1 MIREIKCDAT
11 NCVFNEGTYE
21 CHAEHID
28 VDWSKGC
35 DCCEAKCSTFS
46 LDNSSKY

>member
-11 NCVFNEGTYE
+11 NCVYNEGTYE
-21 CHAEHID
+21 CHADHID

-46 LDNSSKY
+46 LNDSSK